1 MDMSTPTQARSAEI
15 LSRAQEIIPGGVSS
29 PVRAF
34 QAVGGTPAVIERGA
48 GPHVWDVDG
57 NQYLDFVCSWGPLI
71 LGHANADVTAAIV
84 KAASKGTTFGAPCE
98 AELGLAER
106 VIALYPSIDQVRFV
120 SSGTEATMSAIR
132 VARGCTG
139 RDYIVKFAGCY
150 HGHADHLLVE
160 AGSGLVTFGQPAS
173 AGVPAAFAEKTL
185 VLPLDDVEAFAE
197 LFAER
202 GHEIAAVIVEPL
214 PANNGLLK
222 QTPEFLNAVREI
234 TREHGTLLIYD
245 EVINGFRIAPG
256 GAAELYGIEPDLAT
270 FGKVMGG
277 GLPVGAFGGKAQYMQ
292 QLAPLGP
299 IYQAGTLS
307 GNPLAMAAGIA
318 TLKALQDNNG
328 WQRLEEL
335 GAYFESKVAPLLAT
349 KGWALVREG
358 SIFWFSL
365 QEGEPARSAE
375 AIDPDAADLYRPL
388 FHGLFARGV
397 NMAPSAYEVG
407 FVSLAHT
414 EEHIDFFANQL
425 GEVLATL

>member
-1 MDMSTPTQARSAEI
+1 MSKRTMTRSEAI
-15 LSRAQEIIPGGVSS
+15 LSRAQELIPGGVSS

-34 QAVGGTPAVIERGA
+34 QAVGGSPAVIERGA
-48 GPHVWDVDG
+48 GAHIWDVDG
-57 NQYLDFVCSWGPLI
+57 NKYLDFVCSWGPLI
-71 LGHANADVTAAIV
+71 LGHANAKVTEAIV
-84 KAASKGTTFGAPCE
+84 KAAQNGTTFGAPCE

-106 VIALYPSIDQVRFV
+106 VTRLYPAIDQVRFV

-132 VARGCTG
+132 IARGCTS
-139 RDYIVKFAGCY
+139 RDYLVKFAGCY

-185 VLPLDDVEAFAE
+185 VLPLDDIDALEA
-197 LFAER
+197 LFGER

-222 QTPEFLNAVREI
+222 QTPEFIAALRRI
-234 TREHGTLLIYD
+234 TKEHGTLLIYD
-245 EVINGFRIAPG
+245 EVINGFRLAPG
-256 GAAELYGIEPDLAT
+256 GAAELYKVEPDLAT
-270 FGKVMGG
+270 FGKVIGG
-277 GLPVGAFGGKAQYMQ
+277 GLPVGAFGGKAEYMQ

-318 TLKALQDNNG
+318 AVDALVEGNG
-328 WQRLEEL
+328 WDRLEEL
-335 GAYFESKVAPLLAT
+335 GAYLEESVAPLLEAH
-349 KGWALVREG
+349 GWSIVRQG
-358 SIFWFSL
+358 SVFWFSL
-365 QEGEPARSAE
+365 QEGLAPRSAA
-375 AIDPDAADLYRPL
+375 AIDPAAADRYRPI
-388 FHGLFARGV
+388 FHGLFTRGI

-414 EEHIDFFANQL
+414 EADIDFFAEQL
-425 GEVLATL
+425 TGVLASL

>member
-1 MDMSTPTQARSAEI
+1 MSKRTMARSEAI
-15 LSRAQEIIPGGVSS
+15 LSRAQELIPGCVSS

-34 QAVGGTPAVIERGA
+34 QAVGGSPAVIERGA
-48 GPHVWDVDG
+48 GAHIWDVDG
-57 NQYLDFVCSWGPLI
+57 NKYLDFVCSWGPLI
-71 LGHANADVTAAIV
+71 LGHANAKVTEAIV
-84 KAASKGTTFGAPCE
+84 KAAQNGTTFGAPCE

-106 VIALYPSIDQVRFV
+106 VIRLYPAIDQVRFV

-132 VARGCTG
+132 VARGCTN
-139 RDYIVKFAGCY
+139 RDYLVKFAGCY

-185 VLPLDDVEAFAE
+185 VLPLDDIDALEA
-197 LFAER
+197 LFGER

-222 QTPEFLNAVREI
+222 QTPEFIAALRRI
-234 TREHGTLLIYD
+234 TKEHGTLLIYD
-245 EVINGFRIAPG
+245 EVINGFRLAPG
-256 GAAELYGIEPDLAT
+256 GAAELYEVEPDLAT
-270 FGKVMGG
+270 FGKVIGG
-277 GLPVGAFGGKAQYMQ
+277 GLPVGAFGGKAEYMQ

-318 TLKALQDNNG
+318 AVDVLVDGNG
-328 WQRLEEL
+328 WDRLEEL
-335 GAYFESKVAPLLAT
+335 GAYLEKSVAPLLEAH
-349 KGWALVREG
+349 GWSFVRQG
-358 SIFWFSL
+358 SVFWFSL
-365 QEGEPARSAE
+365 QEGPAPRSAA
-375 AIDPDAADLYRPL
+375 AIDPAAADRYRPI
-388 FHGLFARGV
+388 FHGLFARGI

-414 EEHIDFFANQL
+414 EADIDFFTVQL
-425 GEVLATL
+425 TEVLASL

>member
-1 MDMSTPTQARSAEI
+1 MSKRIMTRSEAI
-15 LSRAQEIIPGGVSS
+15 LSRAQELIPGGVSS

-34 QAVGGTPAVIERGA
+34 QAVGGSPAVIERGA
-48 GPHVWDVDG
+48 GAHIWDVDG
-57 NQYLDFVCSWGPLI
+57 NKYLDFVCSWGPLI
-71 LGHANADVTAAIV
+71 LGHANAKVTEAIV
-84 KAASKGTTFGAPCE
+84 KAAQNGTTFGAPCE

-106 VIALYPSIDQVRFV
+106 VTRLYPAIDQVRFV

-132 VARGCTG
+132 VARGCTS
-139 RDYIVKFAGCY
+139 RDYLVKFAGCY

-185 VLPLDDVEAFAE
+185 VLPLDDIDALEA
-197 LFAER
+197 LFGER

-222 QTPEFLNAVREI
+222 QTPEFIAALRRI
-234 TREHGTLLIYD
+234 TKEHGTLLIYD
-245 EVINGFRIAPG
+245 EVINGFRLAPG
-256 GAAELYGIEPDLAT
+256 GAAELYKVEPDLAT
-270 FGKVMGG
+270 FGKVIGG
-277 GLPVGAFGGKAQYMQ
+277 GLPVGAFGGKAEYMQ

-318 TLKALQDNNG
+318 AVDALVEGNG
-328 WQRLEEL
+328 WDRLEEL
-335 GAYFESKVAPLLAT
+335 GAYLEESVAPLLEAH
-349 KGWALVREG
+349 GWSIVRQG
-358 SIFWFSL
+358 SVFWFSL
-365 QEGEPARSAE
+365 QEGLAPRSAA
-375 AIDPDAADLYRPL
+375 AIDPAAADRYRPI
-388 FHGLFARGV
+388 FHGLFTRGI

-414 EEHIDFFANQL
+414 EADIEFFAEQFT
-425 GEVLATL
+425 GVLASL

>member
-1 MDMSTPTQARSAEI
+1 MSKRIMTRSEAI
-15 LSRAQEIIPGGVSS
+15 LSRAQELIPGGVSS

-34 QAVGGTPAVIERGA
+34 QAVGGSPAVIERGA
-48 GPHVWDVDG
+48 GAHIWDVDG
-57 NQYLDFVCSWGPLI
+57 NKYLDFVCSWGPLI
-71 LGHANADVTAAIV
+71 LGHANAKVTEAIV
-84 KAASKGTTFGAPCE
+84 KAAQNGTTFGAPCE

-106 VIALYPSIDQVRFV
+106 VTRLYPAIDQVRFV

-132 VARGCTG
+132 VARGCTS
-139 RDYIVKFAGCY
+139 RDYLVKFAGCY

-185 VLPLDDVEAFAE
+185 VLPLDDIDALEA
-197 LFAER
+197 LFGER

-222 QTPEFLNAVREI
+222 QTPEFIAALRRI
-234 TREHGTLLIYD
+234 TKEHGTLLIYD
-245 EVINGFRIAPG
+245 EVINGFRLAPG
-256 GAAELYGIEPDLAT
+256 GAAELYKVEPDLAT
-270 FGKVMGG
+270 FGKVIGG
-277 GLPVGAFGGKAQYMQ
+277 GLPVGAFGGKAEYMQ

-318 TLKALQDNNG
+318 AVDALVEGNG
-328 WQRLEEL
+328 WDRLEEL
-335 GAYFESKVAPLLAT
+335 GAYLEESVAPLLEAH
-349 KGWALVREG
+349 GWSIVRQG
-358 SIFWFSL
+358 SVFWFSL
-365 QEGEPARSAE
+365 QEGPAPRSAA
-375 AIDPDAADLYRPL
+375 AIDPAAADRYRPI
-388 FHGLFARGV
+388 FHGLFTRGI

-414 EEHIDFFANQL
+414 EADIDFFAEQFT
-425 GEVLATL
+425 GVLASL

>member
-1 MDMSTPTQARSAEI
+1 MSKRIMTRSEAI
-15 LSRAQEIIPGGVSS
+15 LSRAQELIPGGVSS

-34 QAVGGTPAVIERGA
+34 QAVGGSPAVIERGA
-48 GPHVWDVDG
+48 GAHIWDVDG
-57 NQYLDFVCSWGPLI
+57 NKYLDFVCSWGPLI
-71 LGHANADVTAAIV
+71 LGHANAKVTEAIV
-84 KAASKGTTFGAPCE
+84 KAAQNGTTFGAPCE

-106 VIALYPSIDQVRFV
+106 VTRLYPAIDQVRFV

-132 VARGCTG
+132 VARGCTS
-139 RDYIVKFAGCY
+139 RDYLVKFAGCY

-185 VLPLDDVEAFAE
+185 VLPLDDIDALEA
-197 LFAER
+197 LFGER

-222 QTPEFLNAVREI
+222 QTPEFIAALRRI
-234 TREHGTLLIYD
+234 TKEHGTLLIYD
-245 EVINGFRIAPG
+245 EVINGFRLAPG
-256 GAAELYGIEPDLAT
+256 GAAELYKVEPDLAT
-270 FGKVMGG
+270 FGKVIGG
-277 GLPVGAFGGKAQYMQ
+277 GLPVGAFGGKAEYMQ

-318 TLKALQDNNG
+318 AVDALVEGNG
-328 WQRLEEL
+328 WDRLEEL
-335 GAYFESKVAPLLAT
+335 GAYLEESVAPLLEAH
-349 KGWALVREG
+349 GWSIVRQG
-358 SIFWFSL
+358 SVFWFSL
-365 QEGEPARSAE
+365 QEGLAPRSAA
-375 AIDPDAADLYRPL
+375 AIDPAAADRYRPI
-388 FHGLFARGV
+388 FHGLFTRGI

-414 EEHIDFFANQL
+414 EADIDFFAEQFT
-425 GEVLATL
+425 GVLASL

>member
-1 MDMSTPTQARSAEI
+1 MSKRTMARSEAI
-15 LSRAQEIIPGGVSS
+15 LSRAQELIPGGVSS

-34 QAVGGTPAVIERGA
+34 QAVGGSPAVIERGA
-48 GPHVWDVDG
+48 GAHIWDVDG
-57 NQYLDFVCSWGPLI
+57 NKYLDFVCSWGPLI
-71 LGHANADVTAAIV
+71 LGHANAKVTEAIV
-84 KAASKGTTFGAPCE
+84 KAAQNGTTFGAPCE

-106 VIALYPSIDQVRFV
+106 VTRLYPAIDQVRFV

-132 VARGCTG
+132 VARGCTS
-139 RDYIVKFAGCY
+139 RDYLVKFAGCY

-185 VLPLDDVEAFAE
+185 VLPLDDIDALEA
-197 LFAER
+197 LFGER

-222 QTPEFLNAVREI
+222 QTPEFIAALRRI
-234 TREHGTLLIYD
+234 TKEHGTLLIYD
-245 EVINGFRIAPG
+245 EVINGFRLAPG
-256 GAAELYGIEPDLAT
+256 GAAELYKVEPDLAT
-270 FGKVMGG
+270 FGKVIGG
-277 GLPVGAFGGKAQYMQ
+277 GLPVGAFGGKAEYMQ

-318 TLKALQDNNG
+318 AVDVLVDGNG
-328 WQRLEEL
+328 WDRLEEL
-335 GAYFESKVAPLLAT
+335 GAYLEKSVAPLLEAH
-349 KGWALVREG
+349 GWSIVRQG
-358 SIFWFSL
+358 SVFWFSL
-365 QEGEPARSAE
+365 QEGPAPRSAA
-375 AIDPDAADLYRPL
+375 AIDPAAADRYRPI
-388 FHGLFARGV
+388 FHGLFARGI

-414 EEHIDFFANQL
+414 EADIDFFAEQL
-425 GEVLATL
+425 TGVLASL